1 MSLPITRQTQLSEDL
16 AINSFQ
22 YHALIVDDEPSLRQ
36 LLARALSKVG
46 IRCDTAENGIAA
58 LEMCQ
63 SHTYDLVIVD
73 LKMPQMNGHAL
84 CLQLIQRQDQR
95 PEICVLTGIM
105 QALIDEDL
113 RKRGVKHLYR
123 KPVDYKEFSENM
135 LELLERGAA
144 AQTKDSKPV
153 QTAATPSTPSGSKH
167 NVVVLSPDTS
177 FCHRIVLASAES
189 PLDVIIALSTDHLL
203 EIVNE
208 KRVDLLIIDQEIS
221 GFLRG
226 NQIVERLHADLIN
239 IPAFLRGSRD
249 SLERLNID
257 NCQGVE
263 RTIEE
268 DTDET
273 EILNMAYGFMSR
285 LSHHCLMIDSAAR
298 RLVTEFS
305 DVPPIPH
312 VLTRLAE
319 HAARSSLEISIPQ
332 LVNEIETDSRL
343 TSELIKVANSSQVAA
358 SSKQKDLKGIVTLLG
373 PRQAIAICLSLG
385 LRTVRSKLMMPW
397 AEDFRHWYLKRTSLI
412 AATAESVARYYD
424 SVPPETAYLLGI
436 LQDIGILVLAEHYGE
451 AYFERVVKR
460 VRSIPTLQF
469 ITSENMVTNTDHGM
483 VSAAVLQSWSFPFSI
498 VQPVYAHHRDDSD
511 MNLPIMTQGLVRC
524 MRVAEAFAE
533 MCDQPV
539 PQRILKVNQLLSD
552 YYQKGRMDSQDVFLT
567 AIEKTN
573 KMTEVLHTPPL
584 SADELEAVIGQL
596 TKEGP
601 EQT

>member
-1 MSLPITRQTQLSEDL
+1 M
-16 AINSFQ
+16 
-22 YHALIVDDEPSLRQ
+22 IVDDEQSLRQ
-36 LLARALSKVG
+36 LLARALTQIG
-46 IRCDTAENGIAA
+46 IRCDTAENGTVA
-58 LEMCQ
+58 LDMCQ
-63 SHTYDLVIVD
+63 RHTYDLVIVD

-84 CLQLIQRQDQR
+84 CLQLVQLQDKR
-95 PEICVLTGIM
+95 PEICILTGIM
-105 QALIDEDL
+105 QPLIDEDL
-113 RKRGVKHLYR
+113 RKRGIKHLYR
-123 KPVDYKEFSENM
+123 KPVDFKNFSENM
-135 LELLERGAA
+135 LQVLERGAA
-144 AQTKDSKPV
+144 AQPKSAKADSIEV
-153 QTAATPSTPSGSKH
+153 TSSNPSGSKH
-167 NVVVLSPDTS
+167 NVIVLSPDS
-177 FCHRIVLASAES
+177 AFCHRIVLASAES
-189 PLDVIIALSTDHLL
+189 PLDVIVALSTDHLL

-208 KRVDLLIIDQEIS
+208 KRVDLLIIDQELS

-239 IPAFLRGSRD
+239 IPAFLRGPRD
-249 SLERLNID
+249 SLDRLNID

-263 RTIEE
+263 RTIDEN
-268 DTDET
+268 TDET

-358 SSKQKDLKGIVTLLG
+358 SSKQKDLKGIITLLG

-397 AEDFRHWYLKRTSLI
+397 AEEFRHWYLKRTSLI
-412 AATAESVARYYD
+412 AATAEAVARYYD

-451 AYFERVVKR
+451 VYFERVVKR
-460 VRSIPTLQF
+460 VRTIPTLQF
-469 ITSENMVTNTDHGM
+469 TTSENLVTNTDHGM
-483 VSAAVLQSWSFPFSI
+483 VSAAVLQSWKFPFSI
-498 VQPVYAHHRDDSD
+498 VQPVYAHHQDDSE

-539 PQRILKVNQLLSD
+539 PQRILKVNQLLSE
-552 YYQKGRMDSQDVFLT
+552 YYQKGKMDSQDIFLT

-584 SADELEAVIGQL
+584 SSAELETIVSQL
-596 TKEGP
+596 QESALSLT
-601 EQT
+601 

>member
-1 MSLPITRQTQLSEDL
+1 M
-16 AINSFQ
+16 
-22 YHALIVDDEPSLRQ
+22 RQ
-36 LLARALSKVG
+36 LLARALTQIG
-46 IRCDTAENGIAA
+46 IRCDTAENGSVA
-58 LEMCQ
+58 LEMCGR
-63 SHTYDLVIVD
+63 HTYDLVIVD
-73 LKMPQMNGHAL
+73 LKMPKMNGHAF
-84 CLQLIQRQDQR
+84 CLELIQLQGHQ
-95 PEICVLTGIM
+95 PEICILTGIM
-105 QALIDEDL
+105 QHLIDEDL
-113 RKRGVKHLYR
+113 MKRGIKHLYR
-123 KPVDYKEFSENM
+123 KPVDYKEFAENM
-135 LELLERGAA
+135 LQILEKDVTAKP
-144 AQTKDSKPV
+144 QTTLPV
-153 QTAATPSTPSGSKH
+153 QAVAAPSNPSGSKH
-167 NVVVLSPDTS
+167 NVVILSPDSS

-189 PLDVIIALSTDHLL
+189 PLNVIVALSTDHLL

-239 IPAFLRGSRD
+239 IPAFLRGPRD
-249 SLERLNID
+249 SLDRLNID

-263 RTIEE
+263 RTIDEN
-268 DTDET
+268 TDET

-285 LSHHCLMIDSAAR
+285 LSHHCLTIDSAAR

-312 VLTRLAE
+312 VLTRLAD
-319 HAARSSLEISIPQ
+319 HATRSSLEISIPQ
-332 LVNEIETDSRL
+332 LVSEIETDSRL

-397 AEDFRHWYLKRTSLI
+397 AEEFRHWYLKRTSLI
-412 AATAESVARYYD
+412 AATAEAVARYYD

-436 LQDIGILVLAEHYGE
+436 LQDVGILVLAEHYGE

-469 ITSENMVTNTDHGM
+469 TTSENMVTNTDHGM

-498 VQPVYAHHRDDSD
+498 VQPVYAHHQDDSD

-539 PQRILKVNQLLSD
+539 PQRILKVNQLLSE

-573 KMTEVLHTPPL
+573 KMTEILHTPPI
-584 SADELEAVIGQL
+584 SSDELELIVSQL
-596 TKEGP
+596 QERAPSLT
-601 EQT
+601 